1 MFFTQKFQRN
11 PLSAILGD
19 QDTTYWTS
27 FEVALMTPWYVI
39 LLTQPV
45 WDGESPIVEDAA
57 SVNRTIVTSEIRD
70 AVGLMSSQHESEVK
84 VQSVSIVFPNRERAE
99 VSWEMK
105 KIIAAWTAEKKVDQD
120 DLMSAP
126 VDYLEADD
134 GKMYPMLHQPKAAKT
149 KKGYRMICSFPS
161 GLVDNA

>member
-1 MFFTQKFQRN
+1 MFFTKEFQRN
-11 PLSAILGD
+11 SLSVILGD

-84 VQSVSIVFPNRERAE
+84 VQSVSIVF
-99 VSWEMK
+99 SEM
-105 KIIAAWTAEKKVDQD
+105 W
-120 DLMSAP
+120 
-126 VDYLEADD
+126 LEF
-134 GKMYPMLHQPKAAKT
+134 H
-149 KKGYRMICSFPS
+149 
-161 GLVDNA
+161 

>member
-1 MFFTQKFQRN
+1 MFFTQEFQRN

-45 WDGESPIVEDAA
+45 WDGESPIAEDSAI
-57 SVNRTIVTSEIRD
+57 VYRTYVTSDIRD
-70 AVGLMSSQHESEVK
+70 ALGLMSSQHQSEVK
-84 VQSVSIVFPNRERAE
+84 VHSVSIVFPNRERAE

-126 VDYLEADD
+126 VDYLEAEN
-134 GKMYPMLHQPKAAKT
+134 GQMYPTLHQPKAAKT
-149 KKGYRMICSFPS
+149 NKGYRMIFSFPS
-161 GLVDNA
+161 GLVDNV